1 MLRAAGVLMLI
12 ISETTIA
19 GISAAYGVDDAS
31 RFARWWQGHGGL
43 IGIRGAADCQL
54 LLQQFGAEFAA
65 TGLREDRQMY
75 AFIVA
80 RQMMPDM
87 GDMQYLAVM
96 DVLVSP
102 VDDAARLRAIVQI
115 SQVLGSD

>member
-1 MLRAAGVLMLI
+1 MLQ

-19 GISAAYGVDDAS
+19 GMNAAYGVDAAS
-31 RFARWWQGHGGL
+31 RMARWWQEHAGL

-54 LLQQFGAEFAA
+54 LLTQFAEEFAA
-65 TGLREDRQMY
+65 TGLREDRQMW

-80 RQMMPDM
+80 RQAMPDM

-96 DVLVSP
+96 DVLVTP

-115 SQVLGSD
+115 AQTVGSD